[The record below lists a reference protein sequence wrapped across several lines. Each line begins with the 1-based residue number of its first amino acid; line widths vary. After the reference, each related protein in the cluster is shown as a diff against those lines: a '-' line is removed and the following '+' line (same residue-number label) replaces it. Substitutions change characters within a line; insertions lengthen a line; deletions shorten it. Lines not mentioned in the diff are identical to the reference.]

1 MKLIDA
7 DKMLKR
13 IESWN
18 TSDAMDKALYNF
30 TLNRIIEQ
38 PTVDAVPIIRC
49 KDCMWWHEH
58 GQYGCSHDFGAD
70 DYCSKGSRKDAYV
83 TLHHDDIHFK
93 NEESEKAFY
102 DALERKEE

>member
-1 MKLIDA
+1 MIDA

-38 PTVDAVPIIRC
+38 PTVDAVPVRHGRWLNKRYGVKFDGHSYPFRTIGTC
-49 KDCMWWHEH
+49 SECHETSCDA
-58 GQYGCSHDFGAD
+58 G
-70 DYCSKGSRKDAYV
+70 DYCPNCGAKMDGKG
-83 TLHHDDIHFK
+83 
-93 NEESEKAFY
+93 EE
-102 DALERKEE
+102 

>member
-1 MKLIDA
+1 MRLIDA

-38 PTVDAVPIIRC
+38 PTVDAVPVSFI
-49 KDCMWWHEH
+49 
-58 GQYGCSHDFGAD
+58 
-70 DYCSKGSRKDAYV
+70 
-83 TLHHDDIHFK
+83 
-93 NEESEKAFY
+93 EEQKAWAEENGFDMY
-102 DALERKEE
+102 ANDLTYLLSVWAERKEE